1 MLHALL
7 QDLKPSAAAAAGGAK
22 TLTTTAT
29 GPASYMGPGP
39 PPETPPHPHKY
50 VELLYEQPANFAV
63 PAAQKSAVQ
72 SRMGFNLATF
82 STAAGLGAPIGANY
96 FQVTG

>member
-7 QDLKPSAAAAAGGAK
+7 QDWKPSAAATGGIT

-29 GPASYMGPGP
+29 GPASYMGPAP
-39 PPETPPHPHKY
+39 PAENPPHPHKY

-63 PAAQKSAVQ
+63 PSAQRSAVQ

-82 STAAGLGAPIGANY
+82 STAAGLGVPIAANY
-96 FQVTG
+96 WQVTG